1 MGKGSRD
8 LERPGLLLAGVLVL
22 LLCVLATASGQ
33 GVDWPAFEPDP
44 PSVAEDERPTDDII
58 GDRGEEPDQADHDRD
73 RGDDGGEG
81 LLLPGRAAAAALV
94 VALGLALAAV
104 LLRLRFSLRRRR
116 PRDGR
121 AALGAFL
128 DPVEP
133 ELLEEADALA
143 DALAE
148 GIADL
153 DAGTARNGIV
163 AAWLRLEAAAE
174 SDRFHRDPADTPTEF
189 VGHVLAS
196 YDLDGGAIDR
206 LAALYREA
214 RFSEHRLGED
224 QRSEAAAC
232 LATLL
237 RGLPAAR
244 RRNAR

>member
-8 LERPGLLLAGVLVL
+8 LERPGLLLAGALVL

-33 GVDWPAFEPDP
+33 GVDWPVFEPDP
-44 PSVAEDERPTDDII
+44 PAVTEDERPTDDVT
-58 GDRGEEPDQADHDRD
+58 GEGGRGRDEAEPDQDRA
-73 RGDDGGEG
+73 GDGSA
-81 LLLPGRAAAAALV
+81 LLLPGRTAAVALV
-94 VALGLALAAV
+94 IALGLTFAAV
-104 LLRLRFSLRRRR
+104 LLRLRFSLRNRR
-116 PRDGR
+116 PREGR
-121 AALGAFL
+121 SALGAFL
-128 DPVEP
+128 DPVAP
-133 ELLEEADALA
+133 ELLDDGETLADALA
-143 DALAE
+143 D

-163 AAWLRLEAAAE
+163 AAWLRLETAAE
-174 SDRFHRDPADTPTEF
+174 SERFHRDPADTPAEF
-189 VGHVLAS
+189 VAHVLAS
-196 YDLDGGAIDR
+196 YDLDGDAIDR

-214 RFSEHRLGED
+214 RFSEHALGEA

>member
-8 LERPGLLLAGVLVL
+8 LERPGLLLAGALVL

-33 GVDWPAFEPDP
+33 GVDWPVLEPDP
-44 PSVAEDERPTDDII
+44 PGVTEGERPTDDVTRE
-58 GDRGEEPDQADHDRD
+58 GGGERDEADHGRD
-73 RGDDGGEG
+73 RADDGGG
-81 LLLPGRAAAAALV
+81 LLLPGRTAAVALV
-94 VALGLALAAV
+94 VALGLMVAAV
-104 LLRLRFSLRRRR
+104 LLRLRLSLRNRR
-116 PRDGR
+116 PREGR

-133 ELLEEADALA
+133 ELLDDGETLA

-153 DAGTARNGIV
+153 DAGTPRNGIV
-163 AAWLRLEAAAE
+163 AAWVRLEAAAE
-174 SDRFHRDPADTPTEF
+174 SERFHRDPADTPAEF

-214 RFSEHRLGED
+214 RFSEHALGEA

>member
-8 LERPGLLLAGVLVL
+8 LVRPGLLLAGALVL

-33 GVDWPAFEPDP
+33 GVDWAVLEPDP
-44 PSVAEDERPTDDII
+44 PAVVEDEQPSEDIAGE
-58 GDRGEEPDQADHDRD
+58 GDGGRDEAGERD
-73 RGDDGGEG
+73 LSDDGGG
-81 LLLPGRAAAAALV
+81 LLMPGRAVATALV
-94 VALGLALAAV
+94 VALGLTLAAV
-104 LLRLRFSLRRRR
+104 VLRLRFSLRSRR
-116 PRDGR
+116 PRQGR
-121 AALGAFL
+121 VALGAL
-128 DPVEP
+128 LEPVDP
-133 ELLEEADALA
+133 ELLDDGDGLA

-148 GIADL
+148 GLADL

-174 SDRFHRDPADTPTEF
+174 SERFHRDPADTPAEF
-189 VGHVLAS
+189 VAHVLAS
-196 YDLDGGAIDR
+196 YDLDGDAIDR

-214 RFSEHRLGED
+214 RFSEHALGEA

-244 RRNAR
+244 RRSPR